1 MNIDERITAL
11 TMNLELMSR
20 EKADGWRKLQEQGRE
35 IHALLRT
42 AEEHTQG
49 LDKDAEHIRALVQIA
64 EIHERLRPSGTASF
78 PGEC

>member
-1 MNIDERITAL
+1 MDIDERITAL

-20 EKADGWRKLQEQGRE
+20 EKADDWRKLQEQGRE

-42 AEEHTQG
+42 AEEHTKS
-49 LDKDAEHIRALVQIA
+49 LDNDAEHIRALVRIA
-64 EIHERLRPSGTASF
+64 EIHERPRPSGTASF